1 MAKRLFGFFN
11 DQSNQNI
18 NFRQFMIKYAV
29 LTKCEPEIFYKILFE
44 IYKETPEIELMS
56 EEDFSI
62 F

>member
-1 MAKRLFGFFN
+1 
-11 DQSNQNI
+11 
-18 NFRQFMIKYAV
+18 MIKYAV